1 MIMVYFIDCVIVIA
15 LFAAFILTLM
25 RKWGIV
31 EYVQVHGNDF
41 FVKMFNC
48 DFCLSWWACVLMSLI
63 ALAFTWN
70 PVFLF
75 VPFCST
81 MITRGLL

>member
-1 MIMVYFIDCVIVIA
+1 MVTFIIWVLVVA
-15 LFAAFILTLM
+15 TVAAFLLTLLK
-25 RKWGIV
+25 KWGVI

-48 DFCLSWWACVLMSLI
+48 DFCLSWWACVLICFVALLI
-63 ALAFTWN
+63 TGN
-70 PVFLF
+70 PVYMG

-81 MITRGLL
+81 MITRILL